1 MTTHRGPVAA
11 WLLAVLVALGVAALL
26 PESFL
31 GMLFQWRSSSTFSYG
46 FLILPISLF
55 LLWRERGR
63 LASIRPEPAWLA
75 LLLMVPMGALW
86 VLGMVLEVNVVHH
99 FAAVL
104 LVVLAVWAVLGTAA
118 LRVIWFPL
126 GYLLLMVPFG
136 EFLVPTLMQW
146 TADFAVLAVSLSG
159 VPVFQDGFVF
169 SLPSGDFEVIK
180 ACSGIRFLMA
190 TVAAGTVFAWVA
202 YRSWRKRLL
211 FLLACLMVPVL
222 GNLLRAYLVVMMVH
236 LSDGRLA
243 GAHVTYGMIFFGA
256 ILLGLFIVG
265 ARYADHPAAAT
276 APGASPVPASNGA
289 VHVLPAAVATL
300 VVVFLIAAS
309 PAGLR
314 ERVARAGVTPLP
326 PPPAALDGYSGP
338 SAGAVDW
345 QPRFHG
351 AVGQYSAR
359 YQPVAM
365 AAPVDVFVATY
376 DPSRSIGEL
385 TDSSNQVFDP
395 RVWRQVGGH
404 TSEGHAEAVLRP
416 APGTSVPEGTARV
429 VWFWYVVNGRTANSR
444 LGAKL
449 LELRGVFS
457 GAPVQQGVV
466 ALSATFEGESDRARI
481 DLRAFSSAF
490 CAEASFPCPTALG
503 SQP

>member
-1 MTTHRGPVAA
+1 MTRHRGPIAA
-11 WLLAVLVALGVAALL
+11 WLLALGVAVAVALL
-26 PESFL
+26 LRESFL

-63 LASIRPEPAWLA
+63 LAGIRPEPAWLPV
-75 LLLMVPMGALW
+75 LLMVPVGALW
-86 VLGMVLEVNVVHH
+86 VLGIALEVNVVHH

-104 LVVLAVWAVLGTAA
+104 LVVLAVWAVAGNPA

-136 EFLVPTLMQW
+136 EFMVPTLMEW

-211 FLLACLMVPVL
+211 FLVACLVVPVL
-222 GNLLRAYLVVMMVH
+222 GNLLRAYLVVMIVF

-256 ILLGLFIVG
+256 ILFGLFVVG
-265 ARYADHPAAAT
+265 ARYADPPAAAAT
-276 APGASPVPASNGA
+276 PGVLPVPGSSGV
-289 VHVLPAAVATL
+289 VHVVPAAIATL
-300 VVVFLIAAS
+300 LVAFLIAAG
-309 PAGLR
+309 PGGLR
-314 ERVARAGVTPLP
+314 ERVAGAGVVPLP
-326 PPPAALDGYSGP
+326 PLPAALAGYDGP
-338 SAGAVDW
+338 SAGTTDW
-345 QPRFHG
+345 QPQFRG
-351 AVGQYSAR
+351 AAGHDAAR
-359 YQPVAM
+359 YRPVS
-365 AAPVDVFVATY
+365 AATPVDIFVAAY
-376 DPSRSIGEL
+376 DPSLRTGKL
-385 TDSSNQVFDP
+385 TDSSSQVFDP
-395 RVWRQVGGH
+395 RVWRRVGGR
-404 TSEGHAEAVLRP
+404 TADGHIEDVLRP
-416 APGTSVPEGTARV
+416 PPGASVREGTGRI
-429 VWFWYVVNGRTANSR
+429 VWSWYVVNGRTAETR
-444 LGAKL
+444 VAAKL

-457 GAPVQQGVV
+457 GAPAQQAMVV
-466 ALSATFEGESDRARI
+466 ISATFEDEPDRARR
-481 DLRAFSSAF
+481 DLQAFGAVLCAARAY
-490 CAEASFPCPTALG
+490 PCPPSLAG
-503 SQP
+503 HP